1 MSTVQRAVHMLL
13 RNRKEAL
20 AYVVTLSVTT
30 CLLFLF
36 VNIQGDVNFL
46 SQSEALRGLEKTTSN
61 MIGGSLTL
69 LIIAICFANTFVV
82 NTYFTHAKAQEVCV
96 YLSSGMNVFGLTRY
110 LLIQNLILL
119 VIAIFAGG
127 VLGIILHI
135 GLNQLIYALM
145 EFQGPLITISAQGI
159 GMWIIILGIEIVFLV
174 LMNVGYAYK
183 AELKD
188 LLMEARTTQGEDKRK
203 LRVPAILYVGCM
215 VVGLLGMLCA
225 GSYMPVVIIFTSIG
239 MLGIHGF
246 LHFGCR
252 DSIGARK
259 KKHTAVSFQ
268 DMLVQSNFLHL
279 LNNNYLFILLLMGS
293 VIIMSCL
300 QSAVQPFPYL
310 LITACVAY
318 LLVLIVMSISMTL
331 KIIMSA
337 NKRQEEFKI
346 LRLMGAK
353 ETDMKQCVKK
363 EVLTLYTCVILLPL
377 VFAITLCLK
386 TVEAKLMEMSFL
398 YFIIGSYLLVML
410 VCAGISL
417 HVYHRIAM
425 KKEEEE
431 AAHEV
436 CN

>member
-20 AYVVTLSVTT
+20 AYVITLSVTT

-46 SQSEALRGLEKTTSN
+46 SQSEALQGLEKTTSN

-119 VIAIFAGG
+119 IIAIFAGG
-127 VLGIILHI
+127 VLGLILHI
-135 GLNQLIYALM
+135 ALNQLIYALM
-145 EFQGPLITISAQGI
+145 GFQGSWITISAQGI
-159 GMWIIILGIEIVFLV
+159 GMWITILGIEIVFLV

-188 LLMEARTTQGEDKRK
+188 LLIEARTTQGEDKRK
-203 LRVPAILYVGCM
+203 LRVPAILYAGCI
-215 VVGLLGMLCA
+215 VAGLLGMLFA
-225 GSYMPVVIIFTSIG
+225 GTYLPVVMIFTGIG
-239 MLGIHGF
+239 MMGIHGF
-246 LHFGCR
+246 LHYGLR
-252 DSIGARK
+252 DKITARK
-259 KKHTAVSFQ
+259 KKHTFVSLQ
-268 DMLVQSNFLHL
+268 AMLVQSNFLHL
-279 LNNNYLFILLLMGS
+279 LSSNYLFILLLMGS

-353 ETDMKQCVKK
+353 DEDLKRCARK
-363 EVLTLYTCVILLPL
+363 EVLTLYVCVLLLPL
-377 VFAITLCLK
+377 LFAITLCLK
-386 TVEAKLMEMSFL
+386 TVEAELMEMSFL

-410 VCAGISL
+410 KCAGISL
-417 HVYHRIAM
+417 YVYCRIAM
-425 KKEEEE
+425 KKEEED